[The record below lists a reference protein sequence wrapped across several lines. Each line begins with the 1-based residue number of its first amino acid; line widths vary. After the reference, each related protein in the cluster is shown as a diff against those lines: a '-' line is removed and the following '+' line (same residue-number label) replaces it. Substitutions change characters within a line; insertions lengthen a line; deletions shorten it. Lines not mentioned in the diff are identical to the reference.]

1 MITAEPPAITR
12 PIHLLAVPRN
22 YKKLTHHGMA
32 EPRSS
37 TRRPPS
43 SSPGSTSKRCR
54 GTRYQSAHNPSIHPP
69 IPPPFSNPPSNIC
82 HCRCTEAHRAGTS
95 AKGCRWRI
103 TALGIRAPRNRLWG
117 PGNTL
122 YTNSL
127 CTNFLGN
134 QITFVAARI
143 ASADAQGRRS
153 CDVQAG
159 YHRGSSFSQQR
170 SLILNLACC

>member
-1 MITAEPPAITR
+1 MVWP
-12 PIHLLAVPRN
+12 
-22 YKKLTHHGMA
+22 
-32 EPRSS
+32 
-37 TRRPPS
+37 
-43 SSPGSTSKRCR
+43 SPGLLPGGHRAVHLDRLPNGAAGLAINRLT
-54 GTRYQSAHNPSIHPP
+54 IHPSTH
-69 IPPPFSNPPSNIC
+69 PPPFGNPASNIC

-103 TALGIRAPRNRLWG
+103 TALGVRAPRNRLWG

-134 QITFVAARI
+134 QITFVTARI
-143 ASADAQGRRS
+143 TSADAQGRRS

-170 SLILNLACC
+170 SLILNLACCW